1 MTDLLISW
9 CVTSSILLAVFLLL
23 RGTLFRRLSPRVRYA
38 LWIVVLLRLLAPFQ
52 IPGLSLPASAANLA
66 PELPVLSTR
75 PLSPDTAMGYGVIPS
90 DRLEENG
97 LTIADDG
104 TVQTS
109 RSDQDT
115 ALWELQENGEIYM
128 YFGGPTL
135 DDALRAAV
143 VLVWGAGV
151 GVVLLAV
158 LAANL
163 RFAQKLRKS
172 RRPLPTAGCPLPVYE
187 AEGLSSPCLCG
198 VLRPAVYLT
207 PEAAEDGT
215 VRTHVLSHELTHFRH
230 RDHIWSLL
238 RCLALALH
246 WYNPLVWAA
255 VILSKRDGELSC
267 DEGTIARLGE
277 AERIPYGRTLIGL
290 VARRSGAG
298 GVLSCSTTMTGG
310 KKTVQR
316 RIAQLVKQPE
326 TKKTALFLAAA
337 SLALAAVFVF
347 AGERDQAVPDPDSI
361 YSDFKYHVSVAQ
373 AVHLGQPLYSSGA
386 DPTQITDPDLLAEAK
401 ELLNQVHDLLNFSDE
416 VLETDW
422 PSRFLSSTPL
432 TFWYERGGEMEA
444 ATYYLYR
451 DSNLSDP
458 ETYVLNPDSEHLAC
472 FPAAVFPDGI
482 IEQIRVLQQEQRTL
496 PQVQYRVEYPVFK
509 TQLTEL
515 FLNDPACVE
524 QNASPDYDMEDWLTN
539 WTTFYEVSYGVPWWD
554 PSAPEGWYARAM
566 DAGSWYTIAIPDHL
580 VDAVLEICWGAA
592 QDTAADA
599 ASSSEMAAALEQ
611 TVSLHASFGPL
622 SSFIGPPIT
631 DSDLVNQAKEILRSG
646 DPQSDTTAF
655 ADLYYGSSVE
665 FFGADGHSLGRYPL
679 SNRDMCSALGSLA
692 HEQMERNQIADTL
705 ASADYLQAETVLIP
719 ALLSDPDWETAVKTL
734 DYQPEDWSAW
744 LSLCLESL
752 GLAPYY
758 NPEAELFIFNSP
770 TGTRISLPESL
781 LQPQELFSRSASPTR
796 VTVSSSSA
804 DVEEAAASF
813 GTALAQFYLDLD
825 PRHPKAVT
833 SARLAQAE
841 VYDTGETAFC
851 ARITLALD
859 PVEPNTVYWMA
870 GAGIDLAEAN
880 SPWAGLWL
888 DTLEY
893 RLERQADGSWRCT
906 EAATGGLRAD

>member
-1 MTDLLISW
+1 MMELLISW

-23 RGTLFRRLSPRVRYA
+23 RGTLFRTLSPRVRYA
-38 LWIVVLLRLLAPFQ
+38 LWGVVLLRLLVPFQ
-52 IPGLSLPASAANLA
+52 IPSLSLPAAAADLA
-66 PELPVLSTR
+66 PELSTISERPIFPNTILVRPINPSVSLDEEDQADLPHSASTIESNLSE
-75 PLSPDTAMGYGVIPS
+75 Y
-90 DRLEENG
+90 
-97 LTIADDG
+97 
-104 TVQTS
+104 
-109 RSDQDT
+109 
-115 ALWELQENGEIYM
+115 YH
-128 YFGGPTL
+128 FGGPTL
-135 DDALRAAV
+135 SEGVQV
-143 VLVWGAGV
+143 VWTAGA

-163 RFAQKLRKS
+163 RFAQKLRQS

-187 AEGLSSPCLCG
+187 ADGLSSPCLCG

-255 VILSKRDGELSC
+255 VILSKRDGELAC

-277 AERIPYGRTLIGL
+277 SERIPYGRTLIGL

-316 RIAQLVKQPE
+316 RITQLVKQPE

-337 SLALAAVFVF
+337 ALSLAAVFVF
-347 AGERDQAVPDPDSI
+347 AGGNSEPSFAQQLQAAHTIQVTFDSAYNDYDAPRI
-361 YSDFKYHVSVAQ
+361 TDSDLVAQ
-373 AVHLGQPLYSSGA
+373 AKTILLSGNPDNHTVAPGLRYTNTSVEFFNEAGRSLGFHFLSNQSMCTSLYE
-386 DPTQITDPDLLAEAK
+386 LAK
-401 ELLNQVHDLLNFSDE
+401 E
-416 VLETDW
+416 
-422 PSRFLSSTPL
+422 
-432 TFWYERGGEMEA
+432 
-444 ATYYLYR
+444 
-451 DSNLSDP
+451 
-458 ETYVLNPDSEHLAC
+458 
-472 FPAAVFPDGI
+472 
-482 IEQIRVLQQEQRTL
+482 QENRT
-496 PQVQYRVEYPVFK
+496 QSQNTYRVEHSAFK
-509 TQLTEL
+509 AQLTEL
-515 FLNDPACVE
+515 FLNDPECVA
-524 QNASPDYDMEDWLTN
+524 QNQSPDYDMEDWLTN

-554 PSAPEGWYARAM
+554 PEAPEGWYARAM
-566 DAGSWYTIAIPDHL
+566 DAGSWYSIAIPDHL
-580 VDAVLEICWGAA
+580 VDAVLEICRGAA

-611 TVSLHASFGPL
+611 TVSLHASFGLL

-705 ASADYLQAETVLIP
+705 ASADYLQTETVLIP

-744 LSLCLESL
+744 LSLCLETL

-758 NPEAELFIFNSP
+758 NSEAELFFFDSP
-770 TGTRISLPESL
+770 DGARISLPESL

-804 DVEEAAASF
+804 DLEEAAANF
-813 GTALAQFYLDLD
+813 GTALAQFYLGLDL
-825 PRHPKAVT
+825 RHPKAVT
-833 SARLAQAE
+833 SAQLAQAE
-841 VYDTGETAFC
+841 VYDAGETAFC

-888 DTLEY
+888 DTHEY